1 MLQNSFSMPN
11 SRLLNITGSLSFIAL
26 GMYIILAAQRFEE
39 IGKVTPVFIGTGIIF
54 LAVLL
59 LVAEFLSPNSL
70 PKIEKIK
77 GSLPRRIVFV
87 GLMVVWVSLLPYLG
101 FLISSILAFIL
112 ISAAVPRKEKWSLSP
127 FYFHA
132 AAGVVTTV
140 GFWLVLTTLLDVPL
154 PELRIF

>member
-70 PKIEKIK
+70 PKIEKIE
-77 GSLPRRIVFV
+77 GSLPRRIIFV

>member
-1 MLQNSFSMPN
+1 MLQNSFSIPN

-54 LAVLL
+54 LAILL
-59 LVAEFLSPNSL
+59 LAAEFLIPNSI
-70 PKIEKIK
+70 PKTEKIE
-77 GSLPRRIVFV
+77 GSLPRRIIFV

-154 PELRIF
+154 PEPRIF